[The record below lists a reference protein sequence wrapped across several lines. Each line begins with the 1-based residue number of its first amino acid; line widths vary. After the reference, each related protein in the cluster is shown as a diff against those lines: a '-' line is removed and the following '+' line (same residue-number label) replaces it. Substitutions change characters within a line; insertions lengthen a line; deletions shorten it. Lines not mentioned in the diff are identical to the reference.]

1 MTQTLPR
8 CAMRAAKFAC
18 AASMLTL
25 TAALTTAPTTA
36 MADDSHTHP
45 GAPEAHAPIMVMG
58 DHRHKAGEYM
68 VSLRRMDMSMNGN
81 IKGTDN
87 IADSAVL
94 SMPNQ
99 HANPPMNPPFMRVV
113 PQKMDMKMTM
123 LGAMYAPSDKVTL
136 LAMFMHIENEM
147 LLQAYNNMDL
157 TPCAPFTGKS
167 KGTGDTTLGALIEGG
182 ATANGTWHY
191 GLGLSLPTGSIEETG
206 RPAATPMGCNA
217 ATMQMR
223 LPYPMQ
229 LGSGSYDL
237 KPSLTYNG
245 DWRGWR
251 IGAQAN
257 AVLRLN
263 DNDAD
268 YRLGDRFEVQGW
280 AMRRLTDWL
289 SASARLD
296 ISRQGK
302 MDGQDAAITLPVT
315 TAQTASSGGTYANI
329 SLGLNLIGQ
338 TGALGGV
345 LAGHRLALEWVSPL
359 HQDANGVQMKRD
371 DTLMLGWQKAF

>member
-1 MTQTLPR
+1 MTKYSPR
-8 CAMRAAKFAC
+8 RAMRAATCAF
-18 AASMLTL
+18 AASVLAL
-25 TAALTTAPTTA
+25 TAAQ
-36 MADDSHTHP
+36 ADKYHDY
-45 GAPEAHAPIMVMG
+45 GAAPEGHAPIMVMG

-68 VSLRRMDMSMNGN
+68 VSLRQMDMSMTGN
-81 IKGTDN
+81 IKSTDD

-94 SMPNQ
+94 TMANQ
-99 HANPPMNPPFMRVV
+99 HANPPMNPPFVRVV

-123 LGAMYAPSDKVTL
+123 LGAMYAPTDKVTL
-136 LAMFMHIENEM
+136 LAMFMYIENQM

-157 TPCAPFTGKS
+157 TPCAPFTSKS

-182 ATANGTWHY
+182 ATANGKWHY

-229 LGSGSYDL
+229 LGSGSYDI

-257 AVLRLN
+257 AVLRLK

-268 YRLGDRFEVQGW
+268 YRLGDRIEVQGW
-280 AMRRLTDWL
+280 AMRRLTNWL

-315 TAQTASSGGTYANI
+315 TAQTASSGGTYANMA
-329 SLGLNLIGQ
+329 LGLNLIGQ
-338 TGALGGV
+338 TGR
-345 LAGHRLALEWVSPL
+345 LAAHRLALEWIIPL

-371 DTLMLGWQKAF
+371 DTLMIGWQKAF